1 MVVDKLAARAGANWR
16 KERDWKAEVA
26 QSGSLLFCKPTSY
39 MNLSG
44 APVNHVTRFYKVLP
58 SEMLVIYDDVAFP
71 LGKLR
76 FRANGSA
83 GGHNGIRSMIEH
95 LGTQEFPRLRFG
107 IGDASRGDMVSHVL
121 GKFSEDE
128 EAELA
133 QTLDRAVEAVEF
145 AQNKGLQVA
154 MNQFN

>member
-1 MVVDKLAARAGANWR
+1 MVVEKLAARAGANWR

-26 QSGSLLFCKPTSY
+26 QHGSTLYCKPTSY

-44 APVNHVTRFYKVLP
+44 GPVNHVARFYKVLP
-58 SEMLVIYDDVAFP
+58 SEMLVIYDDLAFP

-95 LGTQEFPRLRFG
+95 LGTQEIPRLRFG
-107 IGDASRGDMVSHVL
+107 IGNTSGSMVSHVL
-121 GKFSEDE
+121 GRFSEDE
-128 EAELA
+128 SVELELA
-133 QTLDRAVEAVEF
+133 LDRATEAVEF
-145 AQNKGLQVA
+145 AQTRGLQAA
-154 MNQFN
+154 MNHFN